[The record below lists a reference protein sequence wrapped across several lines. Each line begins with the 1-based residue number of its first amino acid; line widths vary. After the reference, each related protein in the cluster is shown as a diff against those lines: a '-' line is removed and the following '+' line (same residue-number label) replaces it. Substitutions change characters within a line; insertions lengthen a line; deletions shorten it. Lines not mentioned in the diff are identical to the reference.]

1 MNQASHPRARFFLTE
16 EDVYEGAEPYFYDT
30 QALPWVK
37 TLENGW
43 QIIAKEMAHI
53 IDGSERIELSSSN
66 PPYLSDPNA
75 WKNIYFYN
83 FLWKK
88 HENCAKYP
96 RTFALLRSIPDL
108 TFAEFT
114 VLEPHS
120 RVLPHIGETNVTM
133 RGHLGI
139 AIPGTLPQA
148 GIRVGNEERSWQQGK
163 VVLFSDAH
171 RHTVWND
178 TDGRRFVLVFDV
190 MRPEFA
196 AKKWWMCA
204 QSLAALT
211 IKWSDTKLPLFL
223 KMPRALLKA
232 AHVGISLAWYIYL
245 PFQNRLR
252 WLP

>member
-1 MNQASHPRARFFLTE
+1 MQANWQTIAE
-16 EDVYEGAEPYFYDT
+16 EMSGII
-30 QALPWVK
+30 
-37 TLENGW
+37 NGT
-43 QIIAKEMAHI
+43 
-53 IDGSERIELSSSN
+53 ERIELSSTN
-66 PPYLSDPNA
+66 PPYLSNPQA

-88 HENCAKYP
+88 HVNCAKYP
-96 RTFALLRSIPDL
+96 RTYALLSSIPNL

-120 RVLPHIGETNVTM
+120 QVLPHIGETNTTM

-139 AIPGTLPQA
+139 VIPGTLPHA
-148 GIRVGNEERSWQQGK
+148 GIRVGDQERSWQQGK

-171 RHTVWND
+171 RHNVWND

-196 AKKWWMCA
+196 SKKWWMCA
-204 QSLAALT
+204 QCLAALT
-211 IKWSDTKLPLFL
+211 IKWSDSNLPLLCKLPR
-223 KMPRALLKA
+223 PLLHA
-232 AHVGISLAWYIYL
+232 FHQCISVAWYTYL
-245 PFQNRLR
+245 PFQNKLR